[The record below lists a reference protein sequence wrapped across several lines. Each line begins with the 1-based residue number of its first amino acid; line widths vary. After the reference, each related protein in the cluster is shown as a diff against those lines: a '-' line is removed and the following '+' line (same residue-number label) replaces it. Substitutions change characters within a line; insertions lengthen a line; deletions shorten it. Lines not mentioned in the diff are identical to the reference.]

1 MKVPG
6 FLVKQFYVSGSLRN
20 TASGFSLQARNPMG
34 DGLLVGVGRVAVN
47 GREIPLDRITAQRV
61 GEAQTFRA
69 SDVNSR
75 NPIPVRQGDRVT
87 LNVSGLKLASG
98 KHQLEVELF
107 EGSLGTLR
115 LSVADRLTES

>member
-34 DGLLVGVGRVAVN
+34 DGVLVGVGRVAVN

-61 GEAQTFRA
+61 ADGQTFRA
-69 SDVNSR
+69 SEVNSR
-75 NPIPVRQGDRVT
+75 NPIQVRQGDRVT
-87 LNVSGLKLASG
+87 LNVSGLKLAPG

-115 LSVADRLTES
+115 LSVADRLTDS